1 MNNPLTTSIP
11 TSSSTT
17 TEKLVQNVKDFV
29 SDAEA
34 LLSASASQSD
44 EAMTQLHASMS
55 AKLANV
61 KDRLMTMEQ
70 ALVRNTKAAA
80 KATDQY
86 VHASPW
92 QSMAI
97 AGSVAYLI
105 SRLMAKRCD

>member
-11 TSSSTT
+11 TSSSMS

-34 LLSASASQSD
+34 LLAVGASQSD

-55 AKLANV
+55 VKLANV

-70 ALVRNTKAAA
+70 TLVRNTKAAA
-80 KATDQY
+80 RATDQY

-97 AGSVAYLI
+97 AASVGYLI
-105 SRLMAKRCD
+105 SRLMVSRGD

>member
-11 TSSSTT
+11 TSSNIS

-34 LLSASASQSD
+34 LLDAGASQSD
-44 EAMTQLHASMS
+44 EAMKQLHASMS

-70 ALVRNTKAAA
+70 TLVRNTKAAA

-97 AGSVAYLI
+97 AGTVGYLI
-105 SRLMAKRCD
+105 SRLVTARCD